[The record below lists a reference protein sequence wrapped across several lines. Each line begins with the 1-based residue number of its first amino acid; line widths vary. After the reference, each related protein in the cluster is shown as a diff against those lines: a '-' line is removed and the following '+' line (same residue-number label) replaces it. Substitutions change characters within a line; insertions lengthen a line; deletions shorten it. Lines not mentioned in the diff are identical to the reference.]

1 MKKNKSSKF
10 SYMDRSLIE
19 RMGGK
24 AFIIKL
30 DSQNNIRLHNFNII
44 NVFSTPILH
53 NNYLIKIFI
62 KFNFLKIVFLN

>member
-10 SYMDRSLIE
+10 TYMDRSLIK

-30 DSQNNIRLHNFNII
+30 DSQNNIRLHNFNI
-44 NVFSTPILH
+44 NQSV
-53 NNYLIKIFI
+53 
-62 KFNFLKIVFLN
+62 LNPNSVE